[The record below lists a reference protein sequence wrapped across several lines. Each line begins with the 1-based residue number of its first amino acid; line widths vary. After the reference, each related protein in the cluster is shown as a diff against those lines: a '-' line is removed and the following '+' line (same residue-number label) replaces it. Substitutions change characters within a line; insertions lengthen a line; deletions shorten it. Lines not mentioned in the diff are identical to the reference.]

1 MATEPTG
8 PTDPKEP
15 TGQGDPSGQQA
26 DPKAE
31 PPAIDYD
38 KIAEILDGRQKATED
53 SVLKGYF
60 KQQGITGDEAAQA
73 IKAFKDAKAAKA
85 PDVDGLNA
93 RIGEL
98 ERTLNVAK
106 VENAVTQAAVGMGI
120 DAKVIPYLTR
130 MADLTDVG
138 DEHGGID
145 AEKVSAALK
154 KVLDDVPGL
163 KPQPQDGGIGFS
175 IGGAGGKDGEVPKAD
190 DDKIRR
196 AFGLK
201 K

>member
-1 MATEPTG
+1 M
-8 PTDPKEP
+8 
-15 TGQGDPSGQQA
+15 
-26 DPKAE
+26 
-31 PPAIDYD
+31 
-38 KIAEILDGRQKATED
+38 
-53 SVLKGYF
+53 
-60 KQQGITGDEAAQA
+60 
-73 IKAFKDAKAAKA
+73 
-85 PDVDGLNA
+85 
-93 RIGEL
+93 
-98 ERTLNVAK
+98 AK

-154 KVLDDVPGL
+154 KVLDDVLGL
-163 KPQPQDGGIGFS
+163 KPQPQDGGTGFS
-175 IGGAGGKDGEVPKAD
+175 IGGTGGKDGEVPKAD